1 MKLTP
6 LLLCLLLP
14 ACISNARLE
23 QINADL
29 CAHSRQVTLFAD
41 AMISA
46 AMELPSGVLQQAQI
60 DAANAMLATVAACPA
75 VEPGAAVDQ
84 TGA

>member
-1 MKLTP
+1 MKLAP

-23 QINADL
+23 HINADL

-46 AMELPSGVLQQAQI
+46 AGHLSDPVLQKAQI

-75 VEPGAAVDQ
+75 TATAQEAPDV
-84 TGA
+84 